1 MVVATAVRSVQ
12 ARVVRQADG
21 AADSVTVLNYTVNDS
36 HQAMGRRLMHRVFRG
51 HGHRPMRGLP
61 IQRIG
66 FLLKMGSGCPGRTLH
81 RGLGLGVLLVISL
94 SAPAVAVQPAS
105 RITTGE
111 TRAVAAA
118 VHRLPAV
125 VREVMRRTGV
135 PGVAVAVVHR
145 DRLLYAEG
153 FGVRDVEQ
161 GGAVNA
167 DTVFQLASISKPLG
181 ATAVAALISRGVI
194 SWDTPA
200 AKLLPG
206 FALADPWVSRQV
218 TIGDL
223 YAHRS
228 GLPGDFG
235 NDLDALGFDRQTI
248 LERARLV
255 PLAPFRL
262 TYAYSNVG
270 ITAGATAAARAAGM
284 DWATLTRDLLFKPLG
299 MERTTFSEGEFRRM
313 DNIAVLHQKL
323 KGRWIRGPLRHTDR
337 LAPAGG
343 ASASVSDMAR
353 WLRLMLN
360 DGRVDGTTVVAEGP
374 LQRMRSL
381 QIRNGGDP
389 KSAIEGYGYGLQVS
403 VSNDSPLAW
412 FHAGDFLEGAS
423 TQFYLFPDLQLG
435 IIVLTNG
442 WPAGVPQAVIA
453 TFDDLVRLGSSSRDW
468 LRLATE
474 QTAPLTTA
482 TFTIDGRSRPPKPA
496 PARPLATYVGTYSNP
511 YGGSA
516 TVSATVS
523 ATDGQL
529 ILALGPSGATRLA
542 LRHWSG
548 DVFFFNDPAA
558 PEGFYRAVTFSGN
571 RAGLS
576 STMTLT
582 WFSTGLGTMA
592 RQWP

>member
-1 MVVATAVRSVQ
+1 
-12 ARVVRQADG
+12 
-21 AADSVTVLNYTVNDS
+21 
-36 HQAMGRRLMHRVFRG
+36 
-51 HGHRPMRGLP
+51 MRGLP

-262 TYAYSNVG
+262 TYSYSNVG

-516 TVSATVS
+516 TVSAT
-523 ATDGQL
+523 DGQL

-576 STMTLT
+576 STMTLA
-582 WFSTGLGTMA
+582 WFTTGLGTMA